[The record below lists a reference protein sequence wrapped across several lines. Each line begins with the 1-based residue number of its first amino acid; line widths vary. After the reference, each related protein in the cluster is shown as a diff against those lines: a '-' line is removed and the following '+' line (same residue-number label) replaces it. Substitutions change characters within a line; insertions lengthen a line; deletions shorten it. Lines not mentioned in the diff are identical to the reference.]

1 MENGAQNTAVQSPP
15 GPSAIP
21 INSGNSCPSCG
32 AKLNSDSYFC
42 PNCGKKIKEPPPS
55 TKLGRQIAIYLFA
68 LAAPPFGIIPAI
80 KYLRQKDEKSK
91 IIGYFIIVLTII
103 SFCIGIWFTLS
114 FIDQLNK
121 SVNLQQLNDL
131 QNAGI

>member
-1 MENGAQNTAVQSPP
+1 MESAKPNTAVQTKLNPETNPQISEK
-15 GPSAIP
+15 
-21 INSGNSCPSCG
+21 SCPSCG
-32 AKLNSDSYFC
+32 TKISPDAYFC
-42 PNCGKKIKEPPPS
+42 PNCGKKIKDPPPS
-55 TKLGRQIAIYLFA
+55 TAIGKQIAIYIFA

-91 IIGYFIIVLTII
+91 IIGYFILILTVI
-103 SFCIGIWFTLS
+103 SFGIGIWFTLAL
-114 FIDQLNK
+114 IDQLNK